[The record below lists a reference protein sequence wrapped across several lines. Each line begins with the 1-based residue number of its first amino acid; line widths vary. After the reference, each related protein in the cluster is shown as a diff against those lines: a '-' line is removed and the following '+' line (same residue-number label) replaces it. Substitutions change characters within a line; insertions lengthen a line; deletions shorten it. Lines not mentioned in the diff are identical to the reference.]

1 MMEAGRVRQI
11 VEQCQRGDREAFGQ
25 LYTLMHDR
33 LLRVCQRYVPDETT
47 CEDLL
52 HDAFL
57 LIFSKIDSIKDI
69 SKAEAWMQK
78 VTQNLALTYLQQR
91 KQKHEVPL
99 DSIKEAAVSVDM
111 GSAETYEKILALI
124 DQLPNSYQRVFRMS
138 VLEGMSHQQIADL
151 LNIDSHTSSAE
162 LFRAKKMLRRS
173 LAVLFLGL
181 LAIGV
186 PIGLWKLSHGLS
198 SSTIIPVE
206 PKQTATS
213 EPIDKQKDDSKQ
225 TVHPEKTDSLE
236 KVNSQFRQ
244 TKLLVHTDQ
253 SVIPQSTAADSTIS
267 LPAETIEI
275 DTTKT
280 QETPQRPIKEEK
292 NTIFETPDL
301 PAIKVATG
309 NRDWMLAL
317 AYSGFNGQ
325 SSFNLPYGVKDMNDP
340 MLDTITHH
348 RLPMT
353 IGLQV
358 NKLLNSRLSVGT
370 GLQYTQLYSETHIGN
385 TYAWDEQQQ
394 RLHYLGI
401 PLRLSWYPV
410 RNHRW
415 SIYGTA
421 QTMLELP
428 IHGTQQKAS
437 FVDGLQVNVEDLKLS
452 PSLQWSVGVGVGL
465 EYRLTP
471 VIGIYAEPGMQYFF
485 KTGDGLD
492 TWRTAHSPTFSLPLG
507 VRIMLGSKK
516 EK

>member
-186 PIGLWKLSHGLS
+186 PIGLWKLWRQPDSPS
-198 SSTIIPVE
+198 ITSVE
-206 PKQTATS
+206 PQ
-213 EPIDKQKDDSKQ
+213 Q
-225 TVHPEKTDSLE
+225 TVHQGETDSLDTE
-236 KVNSQFRQ
+236 NSQFRVGKLPVYTAQ
-244 TKLLVHTDQ
+244 TITSQ
-253 SVIPQSTAADSTIS
+253 AITADSTTS
-267 LPAETIEI
+267 LPVETTEQ
-275 DTTKT
+275 DTTKI
-280 QETPQRPIKEEK
+280 QEEIQEKIQEKIQENPQRQILKET
-292 NTIFETPDL
+292 NTIAETPDL
-301 PAIKVATG
+301 PAIKAATS
-309 NRDWMLAL
+309 NQDWMLAL
-317 AYSGFNGQ
+317 AYSGFNSQ
-325 SSFNLPYGVKDMNDP
+325 QSFNLPYGVKDMNDP
-340 MLDTITHH
+340 VLDTITHH

-353 IGLQV
+353 IALQV
-358 NKLLNSRLSVGT
+358 NKMLNSRLSVGT

-410 RNHRW
+410 RSNRW

-428 IHGTQQKAS
+428 LHGTQQKAS
-437 FVDGLQVNVEDLKLS
+437 FVEGLQVKVEDLKLS
-452 PSLQWSVGVGVGL
+452 PSVQWSVGVGVGL

-471 VIGIYAEPGMQYFF
+471 VIGIYAEPSLQYFF

-492 TWRTAHSPTFSLPLG
+492 TWRTAHSTTFSVPLG

-516 EK
+516 

>member
-99 DSIKEAAVSVDM
+99 DGIKEAAVSVDM

-162 LFRAKKMLRRS
+162 LFRAKKMLRHS
-173 LAVLFLGL
+173 LAVLLLGL

-186 PIGLWKLSHGLS
+186 PIGLWKLFRQPDSPS
-198 SSTIIPVE
+198 I
-206 PKQTATS
+206 TS
-213 EPIDKQKDDSKQ
+213 VKPQQ
-225 TVHPEKTDSLE
+225 TVHQRETDSLDTE
-236 KVNSQFRQ
+236 NSQFRVGKLPVYTAQ
-244 TKLLVHTDQ
+244 TITPQ
-253 SVIPQSTAADSTIS
+253 VITADSTTS
-267 LPAETIEI
+267 LPVETTEQ
-275 DTTKT
+275 DTTKI
-280 QETPQRPIKEEK
+280 QEKIQEHPQHQILEEM
-292 NTIFETPDL
+292 NTIAETPDL
-301 PAIKVATG
+301 PAIKATTSHQ
-309 NRDWMLAL
+309 DWMLAL

-340 MLDTITHH
+340 VLDTITHH

-353 IGLQV
+353 IALQV
-358 NKLLNSRLSVGT
+358 NKMLNSRLSIGT

-410 RNHRW
+410 RNNRW

-428 IHGTQQKAS
+428 IHGTQQNAS
-437 FVDGLQVNVEDLKLS
+437 FVDGLQVKVEDMKPS

-471 VIGIYAEPGMQYFF
+471 VIGIYVEPSMQYFF
-485 KTGDGLD
+485 KAGDGLD
-492 TWRTAHSPTFSLPLG
+492 TWRTAHPTTFSLPLG
-507 VRIMLGSKK
+507 IRIMLGG

>member
-1 MMEAGRVRQI
+1 MEAGRVRQI

-33 LLRVCQRYVPDETT
+33 LLSVCQRYAPDKSTS
-47 CEDLL
+47 EDLL

-57 LIFSKIDSIKDI
+57 LIFSKIDSIKDT

-78 VTQNLALTYLQQR
+78 VTQNLALTYLQQH
-91 KQKHEVPL
+91 KQEHVVPL
-99 DSIKEAAVSVDM
+99 DGIKETAVMPVTVE
-111 GSAETYEKILALI
+111 SAEIYDEIMALI
-124 DQLPNSYQRVFRMS
+124 DQLPNSYQRVFRLS
-138 VLEGMSHQQIADL
+138 VLEGMNHQQIADL

-173 LAVLFLGL
+173 LAVLLLGL

-253 SVIPQSTAADSTIS
+253 TVIPQSTAADSTIS

-309 NRDWMLAL
+309 NRDWMLAM
-317 AYSGFNGQ
+317 AYSGFNSQQ
-325 SSFNLPYGVKDMNDP
+325 SFSLPYGVKDMNDP
-340 MLDTITHH
+340 VLDTITHH

-353 IGLQV
+353 IALQV
-358 NKLLNSRLSVGT
+358 NKMLNSRLSVGT

-410 RNHRW
+410 RSNRW

-428 IHGTQQKAS
+428 LHGTQQKAS

-471 VIGIYAEPGMQYFF
+471 VIGIYAEPSMQYFF

-492 TWRTAHSPTFSLPLG
+492 TWRTAHSTTFSVPLG

-516 EK
+516 

>member
-1 MMEAGRVRQI
+1 MMESGRVRQI
-11 VEQCQRGDREAFGQ
+11 VEQCQQGDREAFGQ

-33 LLRVCQRYVPDETT
+33 LLSVCQRYAPDKSTS
-47 CEDLL
+47 EDLL

-57 LIFSKIDSIKDI
+57 LIFSKIGSIKDT

-78 VTQNLALTYLQQR
+78 VTQNLTLAYLQQH
-91 KQKHEVPL
+91 KQKHVVPF
-99 DSIKEAAVSVDM
+99 DSINEMAVMPVTVESE
-111 GSAETYEKILALI
+111 ETYEEIMALI
-124 DQLPNSYQRVFRMS
+124 DQLPNSYQKVFRMS

-173 LAVLFLGL
+173 LAVLLLGL

-186 PIGLWKLSHGLS
+186 PIGLWQSLRQP
-198 SSTIIPVE
+198 STPLIAPVE
-206 PKQTATS
+206 PQQTVYHSTTDS
-213 EPIDKQKDDSKQ
+213 IDKENVPFRLSKQ
-225 TVHPEKTDSLE
+225 P
-236 KVNSQFRQ
+236 
-244 TKLLVHTDQ
+244 VHTAQ
-253 SVIPQSTAADSTIS
+253 VVAPPVTMADSMIT
-267 LPAETIEI
+267 LPAETTEI
-275 DTTKT
+275 DTTKA
-280 QETPQRPIKEEK
+280 QEKPLRPIKEEEK
-292 NTIFETPDL
+292 KTIFETPDL
-301 PAIKVATG
+301 PAIKAATS
-309 NRDWMLAL
+309 NQDWMLAL

-340 MLDTITHH
+340 VLDTITHH

-353 IGLQV
+353 IALQV
-358 NKLLNSRLSVGT
+358 NKMLNSRLSVGT

-385 TYAWDEQQQ
+385 TYAWDEKQQ

-410 RNHRW
+410 RSNRW

-428 IHGTQQKAS
+428 LHGKQQKAS
-437 FVDGLQVNVEDLKLS
+437 FVDGLQVKVEDLKLS
-452 PSLQWSVGVGVGL
+452 PSVQWSVGVGVGL

-471 VIGIYAEPGMQYFF
+471 VIGIYAEPSMQYFF

-492 TWRTAHSPTFSLPLG
+492 TWRTAHSTTFSVPLG

-516 EK
+516 

>member
-1 MMEAGRVRQI
+1 MEAGRVRQI
-11 VEQCQRGDREAFGQ
+11 VEQCQQGDREAFGQ

-33 LLRVCQRYVPDETT
+33 LLHVCQRYVPDETT

-173 LAVLFLGL
+173 LAVLLLGL

-186 PIGLWKLSHGLS
+186 PIGLWQSLRQP
-198 SSTIIPVE
+198 STPLIAPVE
-206 PKQTATS
+206 PQQTVYHSTTDS
-213 EPIDKQKDDSKQ
+213 IDKENVPFRLSKQ
-225 TVHPEKTDSLE
+225 P
-236 KVNSQFRQ
+236 
-244 TKLLVHTDQ
+244 VHTAQ
-253 SVIPQSTAADSTIS
+253 VVAPQVTAADSTIS
-267 LPAETIEI
+267 LPAETTEI
-275 DTTKT
+275 DTTKA
-280 QETPQRPIKEEK
+280 QEKPLRPIKEEK
-292 NTIFETPDL
+292 NAIFETPDL

-309 NRDWMLAL
+309 NRDWMLAM
-317 AYSGFNGQ
+317 AYSGFNSQQ
-325 SSFNLPYGVKDMNDP
+325 SFSLPYGVKDMNDP
-340 MLDTITHH
+340 VLDTITHH

-353 IGLQV
+353 IALQV
-358 NKLLNSRLSVGT
+358 NKMLNSRLSVGT

-410 RNHRW
+410 RSNRW

-428 IHGTQQKAS
+428 LHGKQQKAS
-437 FVDGLQVNVEDLKLS
+437 FVDGLQVKVEDLKLS
-452 PSLQWSVGVGVGL
+452 PSVQWSVGVGVGL

-471 VIGIYAEPGMQYFF
+471 VIGIYAEPSMQYFF

-492 TWRTAHSPTFSLPLG
+492 TWRTAHSTTFSVPLG

-516 EK
+516 

>member
-1 MMEAGRVRQI
+1 MMESGRVRQI
-11 VEQCQRGDREAFGQ
+11 VEQCQQGDREAFGQ

-173 LAVLFLGL
+173 LAVLLLGL

-186 PIGLWKLSHGLS
+186 PIGLWKLWRQPDSPS
-198 SSTIIPVE
+198 ITSVE
-206 PKQTATS
+206 PQQTVYHSTTDS
-213 EPIDKQKDDSKQ
+213 IDKENVPFRLSKQ
-225 TVHPEKTDSLE
+225 P
-236 KVNSQFRQ
+236 
-244 TKLLVHTDQ
+244 VHTAQ
-253 SVIPQSTAADSTIS
+253 VVAPPVTMADSMIT
-267 LPAETIEI
+267 LPAETTEI
-275 DTTKT
+275 DTTKA
-280 QETPQRPIKEEK
+280 QEKPLRPIKEEEK
-292 NTIFETPDL
+292 KTIFETPDL
-301 PAIKVATG
+301 PAIKAATS
-309 NRDWMLAL
+309 NQDWMLAL
-317 AYSGFNGQ
+317 AYSGFNGH

-340 MLDTITHH
+340 VLDTITHH

-353 IGLQV
+353 IALQV
-358 NKLLNSRLSVGT
+358 NKMLNSRLSVGT

-410 RNHRW
+410 SSNRW

-428 IHGTQQKAS
+428 LHGKQQKAC
-437 FVDGLQVNVEDLKLS
+437 FVDGLQVKVEDLKLS
-452 PSLQWSVGVGVGL
+452 PSVQWSVGVGVGL

-471 VIGIYAEPGMQYFF
+471 VIGIYAEPSLQYFF

-492 TWRTAHSPTFSLPLG
+492 TWRTAHSTTFSVPLG

-516 EK
+516 

>member
-1 MMEAGRVRQI
+1 MLFR
-11 VEQCQRGDREAFGQ
+11 
-25 LYTLMHDR
+25 
-33 LLRVCQRYVPDETT
+33 
-47 CEDLL
+47 
-52 HDAFL
+52 
-57 LIFSKIDSIKDI
+57 S
-69 SKAEAWMQK
+69 QK

-99 DSIKEAAVSVDM
+99 DGIKEEAVSVDM
-111 GSAETYEKILALI
+111 GSEETYEKIMALI

-173 LAVLFLGL
+173 LAVLLLGL

-186 PIGLWKLSHGLS
+186 PIGLWKLFRQPDSPS
-198 SSTIIPVE
+198 ITSVE
-206 PKQTATS
+206 PQ
-213 EPIDKQKDDSKQ
+213 Q
-225 TVHPEKTDSLE
+225 TVPQRETDSLDTE
-236 KVNSQFRQ
+236 NSQFRVSKLPVYTAQ
-244 TKLLVHTDQ
+244 TIT
-253 SVIPQSTAADSTIS
+253 PQAITADSSTS
-267 LPAETIEI
+267 LPVETTEQ
-275 DTTKT
+275 DTTKI
-280 QETPQRPIKEEK
+280 QEEIQEHPQRQILEEM
-292 NTIFETPDL
+292 NTIAGTPDL
-301 PAIKVATG
+301 PAIKATTSHQ
-309 NRDWMLAL
+309 DWMLAL

-340 MLDTITHH
+340 VLDTITHH
-348 RLPMT
+348 RLPIT
-353 IGLQV
+353 IALQV
-358 NKLLNSRLSVGT
+358 NKMLNSRLSIGT
-370 GLQYTQLYSETHIGN
+370 GLQYTQLYSEMHLGN

-410 RNHRW
+410 RNNRW

-428 IHGTQQKAS
+428 IHGTQQHAS
-437 FVDGLQVNVEDLKLS
+437 FVDGLQVKVEEMKLS

-471 VIGIYAEPGMQYFF
+471 VIGIYAEPSLQYFF
-485 KTGDGLD
+485 KAGDGLD
-492 TWRTAHSPTFSLPLG
+492 TWRTAHPTTFSLPLG
-507 VRIMLGSKK
+507 VRITLGG